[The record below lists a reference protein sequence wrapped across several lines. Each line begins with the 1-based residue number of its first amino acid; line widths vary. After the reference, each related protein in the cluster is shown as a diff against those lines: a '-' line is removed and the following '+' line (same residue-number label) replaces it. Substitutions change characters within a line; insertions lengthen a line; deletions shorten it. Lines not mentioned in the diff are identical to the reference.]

1 VASVHQLIQQIRR
14 NTMNSANPQAL
25 LDEIDNLIRQ
35 QDTMRQMVDTTQ
47 QQTLKFQA
55 NLGGIDE
62 RVEVLREQHQRMV
75 DVTIAQLHSL
85 LKKVVESVRLLLAS
99 QSLFFSP
106 LTSFPSL
113 LLIFPLLLSSLMKMT
128 FCDY

>member
-1 VASVHQLIQQIRR
+1 MHKLLQQIRR
-14 NTMNSANPQAL
+14 NNMSDNPQAM
-25 LDEIDNLIRQ
+25 LDEIDNLIKQ

-62 RVEVLREQHQRMV
+62 RVEALREQHQRMV

-85 LKKVVESVRLLLAS
+85 LKKVVESVGVFFFFSLSSFFLLLFS
-99 QSLFFSP
+99 FF
-106 LTSFPSL
+106 F
-113 LLIFPLLLSSLMKMT
+113 
-128 FCDY
+128 FCL